1 MNQGM
6 FIVLD
11 GNDGSG
17 KATQAKLL
25 TDRFV
30 HEGIRVQQVDFPAY
44 DRNVFG
50 TLIGE
55 CLAGRHGDFLNLDP
69 KIASSLYALDRFESA
84 QHIRGLLESGT
95 TVIADRYASSNQI
108 HQGGKIEDPSERET
122 FLAWLDTVEYG
133 ILNIPR
139 PSRVVYLDV
148 PVDVSVTLLS
158 EKRAVK
164 NGGLSEGEKDMVEQD
179 RRYLERSRASAELL
193 ASKEPSW
200 SLVSCV
206 DAEGNMRSREAIHE
220 DIWSL
225 VPNIK
230 SGLY

>member
-17 KATQAKLL
+17 KATQSKLL
-25 TDRFV
+25 TERFER
-30 HEGIRVQQVDFPAY
+30 EGIRVQQVDFPAY

-55 CLAGRHGDFLNLDP
+55 CLAGKHGDFLNLDP

-84 QHIRGLLESGT
+84 RHIRGLLESGT

-108 HQGGKIEDPSERET
+108 HQGGKIEDPNERET

-139 PSRVVYLDV
+139 PSRVIYLDV

-200 SLVSCV
+200 SLISCV
-206 DAEGNMRSREAIHE
+206 GAEGNMRSREAIHE